1 MAAGARWLREE
12 VIGSVEV
19 QVPLRVEL
27 RKVTVEADV
36 RSPGGTK
43 PMRREYEY
51 IPTRDAAA
59 AFGEAYGEKVHHE
72 NVAERDR
79 VQREIEQAQAQKR
92 RIEARRRDSE
102 RRACNKSQVGTARR
116 PKCAA
121 CDPARSLQRAVRR
134 WLLQLSNR
142 SQVSLSLQKHLWRR
156 SCGGNERCVRGMRG
170 V

>member
-1 MAAGARWLREE
+1 MIAPMAAGARWLREE

-59 AFGEAYGEKVHHE
+59 AFGEAYGEE
-72 NVAERDR
+72 GAPR
-79 VQREIEQAQAQKR
+79 KR
-92 RIEARRRDSE
+92 GGARP
-102 RRACNKSQVGTARR
+102 RAAR
-116 PKCAA
+116 
-121 CDPARSLQRAVRR
+121 
-134 WLLQLSNR
+134 N
-142 SQVSLSLQKHLWRR
+142 
-156 SCGGNERCVRGMRG
+156 
-170 V
+170 

>member
-92 RIEARRRDSE
+92 RRDSE
-102 RRACNKSQVGTARR
+102 RRARNKSQVSTARR
-116 PKCAA
+116 PTCAA
-121 CDPARSLQRAVRR
+121 CDPGMTPCTESAACRAPLAPAAEQPLASEPFAAEAPVEKKLR
-134 WLLQLSNR
+134 W
-142 SQVSLSLQKHLWRR
+142 
-156 SCGGNERCVRGMRG
+156 E
-170 V
+170 

>member
-1 MAAGARWLREE
+1 MIAPMAAGARWLREE

-92 RIEARRRDSE
+92 RIEARRRDGE
-102 RRACNKSQVGTARR
+102 RRARNKSQVGTARR

-121 CDPARSLQRAVRR
+121 CDPGMTPCTESAACRAPLAPAAEQPLASEPFAAEAPVEKKLR
-134 WLLQLSNR
+134 W
-142 SQVSLSLQKHLWRR
+142 
-156 SCGGNERCVRGMRG
+156 E
-170 V
+170 